1 MIHRYKLSLVRVE
14 CVNEQILEWG
24 KDEMHILAYGVSR
37 RGSPFATG
45 YRSIGS
51 YGTDDVRTTSPLPMT
66 LFEGDLPGDGLD
78 NVLLL
83 WIVEQDSGGVRDAA
97 AGLDAQFLQ
106 DFAAQA
112 AQLTE
117 VGFPRECIPFTAF
130 YKAAAPLDSRI
141 NQAATKRRNDE
152 VYSPP
157 VDLFFR
163 HQPHPLAQVTTTL
176 ERSFSRS
183 KKAGHYNFFLRA
195 TWTPQ
200 PEILG

>member
-1 MIHRYKLSLVRVE
+1 MTQRYKLSLVRVE
-14 CVNEQILEWG
+14 CVNEQLREWG
-24 KDEMHILAYGVSR
+24 KDEMNILGYGVSR
-37 RGSPFATG
+37 RGTPYATG

-51 YGTDDVRTTSPLPMT
+51 YGTGDARTTSPLPMT
-66 LFEGDLPGDGLD
+66 LFEGDLPDDGLD

-83 WIVEQDSGGVRDAA
+83 WIVEQDGAGVRDRAA
-97 AGLDAQFLQ
+97 ELDAQFLSE
-106 DFAAQA
+106 FAAQA
-112 AQLTE
+112 AHLTE
-117 VGFPRECIPFTAF
+117 IGFPRECIPFTAF
-130 YKAAAPLDSRI
+130 YKAAGPMDQRI
-141 NQAATKRRNDE
+141 IKAATKGRNDE

-183 KKAGHYNFFLRA
+183 KNLGHYNFFLRA